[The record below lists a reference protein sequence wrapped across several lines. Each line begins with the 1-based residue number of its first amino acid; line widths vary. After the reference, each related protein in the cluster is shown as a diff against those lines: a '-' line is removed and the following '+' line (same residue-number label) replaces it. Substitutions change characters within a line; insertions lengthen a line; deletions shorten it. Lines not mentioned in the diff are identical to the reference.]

1 MLIKTN
7 SKMSTSNNDNV
18 KNTPFID
25 GFSKFCLQSLM
36 LILFITLINHT
47 TSWAQPG
54 KSGDGV
60 QKIGSIE
67 CVNLDVLNNASTTTY
82 SNQTNTQKVINS
94 L

>member
-25 GFSKFCLQSLM
+25 GFCKCRLQSLM

-54 KSGDGV
+54 KSGDAG